1 MAKAAGVKDR
11 ADGESLWG
19 FLVWL
24 VLLGLVVAYDFHLTL
39 GPWVYQP
46 DPQWAAKTE
55 ALLTE
60 IQQFEVRLEQMQ
72 RLQELGGPAR
82 DDLNSL
88 QTLNTLAAADPT
100 TPFGTVLQVQRLT
113 PRFFYLDLGILPGS
127 ACTRV
132 LATLSQRD
140 PLYLGGWA
148 NRQPLPDGPLSTE
161 QAGQW
166 CQSDNLL
173 PWMGTPVTLI
183 LRPAGGH

>member
-1 MAKAAGVKDR
+1 MAKAEAKDR
-11 ADGESLWG
+11 GSLAVL
-19 FLVWL
+19 LVW
-24 VLLGLVVAYDFHLTL
+24 VGLLGLVVAYDYHLTL
-39 GPWVYQP
+39 GRWMYPP
-46 DPQWAAKTE
+46 DSQRAAKTT
-55 ALLTE
+55 ALLAE
-60 IQQFEVRLEQMQ
+60 IRQFETRFDQMQ
-72 RLQELGGPAR
+72 RLQNLERSPQASQDLLQALGA
-82 DDLNSL
+82 DD
-88 QTLNTLAAADPT
+88 PV
-100 TPFGTVLQVQRLT
+100 TPFGSALQVKHPT

-183 LRPAGGH
+183 LRPPGR

>member
-1 MAKAAGVKDR
+1 MQALNAMAAEDSA
-11 ADGESLWG
+11 
-19 FLVWL
+19 
-24 VLLGLVVAYDFHLTL
+24 
-39 GPWVYQP
+39 
-46 DPQWAAKTE
+46 
-55 ALLTE
+55 
-60 IQQFEVRLEQMQ
+60 
-72 RLQELGGPAR
+72 
-82 DDLNSL
+82 
-88 QTLNTLAAADPT
+88 
-100 TPFGTVLQVQRLT
+100 TPFGSALQVEQPT

-148 NRQPLPDGPLSTE
+148 NRQPLPDGPLSPE

-183 LRPAGGH
+183 LRPLGGR